1 MRKLLILIVFAALLF
16 VFRAAWLGKIG
27 ESLVE
32 DNATATAD
40 VAVVLAT
47 GVDYPPRLIQAARLY
62 TEGRVKRVL
71 INGNRKTDVLRALEN
86 KGFRPA
92 APWYEDSLRIL
103 EMSGVP
109 RERVWTVSVEDAFDT
124 VSEAQGIAPFLR
136 QQAVEDV
143 IITTS
148 KFHTR
153 RARYIWQK
161 VLKRGDGIYASAAA
175 FDPFDPQGWW
185 TDGRQI
191 RQLLAEYGALVYYA
205 WQRPWEN

>member
-1 MRKLLILIVFAALLF
+1 MRKFLILILFIVLLF
-16 VFRAAWLGKIG
+16 VFRAAWLGALG

-32 DNATATAD
+32 DDTSATAD

-71 INGNRKTDVLRALEN
+71 INGNRKTDVLRALERQ
-86 KGFRPA
+86 GFRPA

-103 EMSGVP
+103 EMCGVP
-109 RERVWTVSVEDAFDT
+109 RGRVWTVSVEDAFDT
-124 VSEAQGIAPFLR
+124 VSEAQGIVPFLR
-136 QQAVEDV
+136 QQAVKDV

-153 RARYIWQK
+153 RARYVWQK
-161 VLKRGDGIYASAAA
+161 VLNREHGIYTSAAA
-175 FDPFDPQGWW
+175 SDPFDPQAWW

-205 WQRPWEN
+205 WQQPWES